1 MYVVIIFGASSLVLG
16 GVTVTVDRL
25 VGGRGVSICEACIG
39 DRLIS
44 GPVGAAAIFT
54 LGSDSS
60 FDGRI
65 CGVVGTAM
73 EFTLGSA
80 ASSDGRSNGVVGATV
95 GATLGS
101 DLLFD
106 ICGISFKNCGGA
118 TCWMMVAISINS
130 FTVVFPYV
138 RDGIVD
144 FCACNMVMMSDAA

>member
-65 CGVVGTAM
+65 CGVVGVAVKVI
-73 EFTLGSA
+73 LGSD
-80 ASSDGRSNGVVGATV
+80 ASFYGRINGIVVATV
-95 GATLGS
+95 GAILGS
-101 DLLFD
+101 DVSFN
-106 ICGISFKNCGGA
+106 ICGMFFGNCGGA
-118 TCWMMVAISINS
+118 TRWRMVAISMNA
-130 FTVVFPYV
+130 FKVVFPYV
-138 RDGIVD
+138 RDGIID
-144 FCACNMVMMSDAA
+144 FWCV